1 MVTEKYNDI
10 HVAFATD
17 ANFVQHLCCAMASI
31 LKNASSNDYLHFHIL
46 TDGLSEKAM
55 ENIKTVQKLGNGDVE
70 FININ
75 SELFKDV
82 VIPPNTQWTI
92 ATWFRL
98 ILAEVLPKLE
108 RVIYLDGDISVLTS
122 LWDLYNTDLGEN
134 FYAAVEDI
142 SIKKH
147 TKRLGL
153 DRYYNAGVLLINLEK
168 WRSDKIADK
177 LLEYA
182 VNNTDKIV
190 YLDQDVL
197 NVVLQGKIKTIDD
210 KWNCQVLEPGGMPSQ
225 RFNRIAEKGIIH
237 FIGVR
242 KPWGKSLCPF
252 RFIYLKYL
260 MMTPYRAEVLKII
273 PKYIQAFVSFICKG
287 VLKIRISKGR
297 SYLVLLGMTLYD
309 SCKNKEELE

>member
-1 MVTEKYNDI
+1 MMTEKYNDI

-17 ANFVQHLCCAMASI
+17 ANFVQPLCCAIASI
-31 LKNASSNDYLHFHIL
+31 LKNANSNDYLHFHIL

-75 SELFKDV
+75 SELFKGV

-92 ATWFRL
+92 ATCFRL

-108 RVIYLDGDISVLTS
+108 RVIYLDCDISVLTS

-134 FYAAVEDI
+134 FCAAVEDI
-142 SIKKH
+142 LTKKIA
-147 TKRLGL
+147 KRLGL
-153 DRYYNAGVLLINLEK
+153 DRYYNSGVLLINLEK

-210 KWNCQVLEPGGMPSQ
+210 KWNCQFAGPNNILSN
-225 RFNRIAEKGIIH
+225 RFNCIEKKGIIH
-237 FIGVR
+237 FIGR
-242 KPWGKSLCPF
+242 CKPWGKSLRPF
-252 RFIYLKYL
+252 SFIYLKYL
-260 MMTPYRAEVLKII
+260 LMTPYRAEGLKFIL
-273 PKYIQAFVSFICKG
+273 KYIQAFVKW
-287 VLKIRISKGR
+287 VLKIRISKKR